1 MQKQLVGE
9 IFWLRAIACLS
20 VVVIHTYN
28 FGYEFFPG
36 ERSGLTDLIR
46 MAFLFSTPTFVFISE
61 FLNAKSYS
69 SSVPDGFLKKRVK
82 ILLPPYI
89 ILGFVYPL
97 ADHTYLEGIHS
108 YTGAMGAYIF
118 AVAKNLIFGDY
129 VAYFILIIIQFHILH
144 LLLSRFLLKM
154 SPAVVL
160 TVSFVI
166 NAGYL
171 MFFNLVEPS
180 SALPMHGYIW
190 GKGYW
195 IPFPGWIFYF
205 ALGYYCGKNYD
216 ALKMKLEKYR
226 ILVLLAP
233 ILFYSLSAVLQQSLL
248 LEGTSKRFDMLLY
261 TTSMIFLII
270 YLSSRIKTVPRII
283 YLISNYSFSI
293 FLLHLLFFYTL
304 KPLPYMSMLGY
315 QIYIFIVGVA
325 GAIIVSFLINKL
337 PFGKFIVGNVQ
348 NRANGTRRSGP
359 SILVANN
366 GKEISQPK

>member
-20 VVVIHTYN
+20 VVVIHVYN

-36 ERSGLTDLIR
+36 ERSGFTDLVR

-69 SSVPDGFLKKRVK
+69 SSVPDGFLKKRVR

-97 ADHTYLEGIHS
+97 ADHTYLEGVHS
-108 YTGAMGAYIF
+108 YAGAMGAYIF

-144 LLLSRFLLKM
+144 ILLSRFLLRM

-160 TVSFVI
+160 AVSFVI

-171 MFFNLVEPS
+171 MFFNLVEPVTS
-180 SALPMHGYIW
+180 LPLHGYIW

-216 ALKMKLEKYR
+216 ALKTKLEKYR
-226 ILVLLAP
+226 ILVLVAP
-233 ILFYSLSAVLQQSLL
+233 FMFYSLSAVLQQSLL
-248 LEGTSKRFDMLLY
+248 LEGTSKRFDMLFY

-270 YLSSRIKTVPRII
+270 YLSSRIKTVPRVI

-304 KPLPYMSMLGY
+304 KPLPHMSMLGY
-315 QIYIFIVGVA
+315 QMYIFIAGVA
-325 GAIIVSFLINKL
+325 GAILVSFLMNKL

-348 NRANGTRRSGP
+348 NRANSTRRIGP